1 MKRTLHISLFL
12 TAFISAAS
20 FSYAQQPDT
29 TSVFSVV
36 EVLDEAVAT
45 AEKSKIVYRLDRQKL
60 SGSASISAEGG
71 SAVDVL
77 RSIPSVQVDSEGG
90 VTFRG
95 SSGFLVYVDGHQ
107 SVLEGTQALQQISAA
122 VIEDI

>member
-60 SGSASISAEGG
+60 SGSASISA
-71 SAVDVL
+71 AFL
-77 RSIPSVQVDSEGG
+77 P
-90 VTFRG
+90 FRWI
-95 SSGFLVYVDGHQ
+95 LK
-107 SVLEGTQALQQISAA
+107 AA
-122 VIEDI
+122 